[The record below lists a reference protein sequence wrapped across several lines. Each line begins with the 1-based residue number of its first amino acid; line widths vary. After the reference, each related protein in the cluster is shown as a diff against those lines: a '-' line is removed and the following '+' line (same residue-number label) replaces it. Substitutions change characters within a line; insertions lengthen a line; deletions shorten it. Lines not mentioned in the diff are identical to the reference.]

1 MGKKLNGKVLLND
14 KDLPALL
21 KRPGRHSDGDGLF
34 FRVLRP
40 GLAYWVYRYRAG
52 GKEYEMSLG
61 PYPELSLEKA
71 REKHLAARNAVVVDK
86 ANPLADRR
94 AAKAAAA
101 AKTATPTFG
110 ECADAYL
117 EAHEAGWNNPKHRDQ
132 WRMTLTKY
140 CEPIRDTPV
149 DQVDAKAVLK
159 VLEPKWKKVSE
170 TASRLR
176 ARIEAVL
183 ASAQVAG
190 HIHPDRP
197 NPARWKGWL
206 DQMLPNPKKVGK
218 RRGHHAAMPYED
230 LPAFMARLAETPGVA
245 AKALGFTTLTAA
257 RSGEVLN
264 ATWDEINLATA
275 TWTVP
280 ASRMKMGKPHAVP
293 LSDAAVAILSAQEA
307 VRGKNP
313 YVFPGAR
320 PRQPLSIMAM
330 TMAMRRLGVGNL
342 TVHGMRSAARSW
354 MADNGVEFELAEAC
368 LAHAVGNAVV
378 QAYQRSPMLERRR
391 PVMQAWASFLTGE
404 ADATKV
410 VALNGRRKRS

>member
-1 MGKKLNGKVLLND
+1 MGKLND
-14 KDLPALL
+14 KGLQALIE
-21 KRPGRHSDGDGLF
+21 KPGRYGDGQGLY
-34 FRVLRP
+34 FRTLGHSR
-40 GLAYWVYRYRAG
+40 AYWVYRYRAG
-52 GKEYEMSLG
+52 GKEREMSLG
-61 PYPELSLEKA
+61 PFPELSLAQA
-71 REKHLAARNAVVVDK
+71 RAKHVAARKAVVVDK
-86 ANPLADRR
+86 ADPLADRR

-101 AKTATPTFG
+101 DRADTPTFG
-110 ECADAYL
+110 ECANAYL
-117 EAHEAGWNNPKHRDQ
+117 ASHETGWKNPKHRDQ

-140 CEPIRDTPV
+140 CEAIRDTPV
-149 DQVDAKAVLK
+149 DNVDAKAVLR
-159 VLEPKWKKVSE
+159 VLKPLWTKTPE

-176 ARIEAVL
+176 GRIEAVL

-190 HIHPDRP
+190 HIDPDRP

-206 DQMLPNPKKVGK
+206 AQMLPNPKRVGQP
-218 RRGHHAAMPYED
+218 RGHHAAMPYAD
-230 LPAFMARLAETPGVA
+230 LPAFIARLAETPGVA
-245 AKALGFTTLTAA
+245 AKALAFTTLTAA

-264 ATWDEINLATA
+264 ATWDEINFADA
-275 TWTVP
+275 VWSVP
-280 ASRMKMGKPHAVP
+280 ASRMKTQKPHAVP

-307 VRGKNP
+307 VRGKSQ

-330 TMAMRRLGVGNL
+330 TMAMRRLKQGDF

-378 QAYQRSPMLERRR
+378 QAYQRSSMLERRR
-391 PVMQAWASFLTGE
+391 PVMQAWASFLTGK